1 MRAPL
6 HPIGILVANSLPV
19 ALLLFLYGGM
29 LSIVKPLLGEES
41 VELWTMYGGLLI
53 ALVVLST
60 LYATIAWRKQK
71 NVSAIYAG
79 LIFLSY
85 VPLLWGFMEN
95 YSLLV
100 PWEIPRWMM
109 PEDAELFALRLLSIP
124 LAHALFVLVTVSLP
138 EGDRGSPLRDILMAA
153 AIPLACY
160 VFVQVIEP
168 WRLGIDFERHV
179 WTVLFVTIVIAFLFF
194 LFRGV
199 LALVQRRSGT
209 GKGMGVVV
217 TLLIAL
223 VFPLLGLAINNGDL
237 TDFFSEAHGV
247 FGDLSHP
254 AFYIIAVLNAA
265 VILWPSSE
273 NPRVRLLQFVLR
285 SAGFSYVLYF
295 FVLFLPLLPISIVA
309 IIAIG
314 IGFLLLAPVLLFI
327 VQSLLLF
334 KDARFLAAHRS
345 RTSLVAIMLGA
356 MLVLPAIITVR
367 YLHHRTVLTAA
378 LEHVYQSDPSA
389 EAEHLDTTAL
399 SQVLDQ
405 VASNRSRGGGWSKR
419 NTPFLTPYYNWLV
432 LDNLSLSDDKLG
444 TLRAV
449 FLNEP
454 MEDNGR
460 NNWGPPSDHVRIDS
474 IQVKSVYDEQQQAW
488 RSWAHLRMHNSG
500 QGQEE
505 FVTEI
510 DLPDGAWICDDYLV
524 IGADTAKG
532 VLAEKKAAM
541 WVYNNIVNYRRDP
554 SMMRYTAPGRVQ
566 LRVFPFAQDE
576 VRRAGFEVLHKEA
589 FQLIVSTDTLLLG
602 DTLHALPQR
611 ETTTGDGAITYIPS
625 GLKAKLPLVKR
636 TPHYHFIVD
645 GTEAQRHTREEV
657 IARVQAWR
665 SREALDPAN
674 IHLHIADAYG
684 VSLPFNGAAFD
695 AYTHHVGEGGF
706 FSDRIIRKLITGS
719 CTEPS
724 EEYPVIVIVPSAPSF
739 DHQSLGTWL
748 DDLSEVADCIPEG
761 GTFLVLGENGE
772 ITHKAFKEPVGQLNH
787 ELYTLQVPQVRA
799 WPNAQSPGAYL
810 RDGTDGDIVVN
821 TDKLGAMS
829 TPQLRSWSHALD
841 LEGRW
846 RAYQLHPQG
855 GTAAWRELVRGS
867 FQAQVMLPVTAWMCL
882 EDDAQRNALLKK
894 QEDMLSG
901 NAALDA
907 SDQNITNMSEPDL
920 LWLLLPVLLWFV
932 LRKRRVF

>member
-6 HPIGILVANSLPV
+6 HPVGILVANSLPV

-41 VELWTMYGGLLI
+41 VELWTMYGGAMI

-60 LYATIAWRKQK
+60 LYAAIAWRRQK
-71 NVSAIYAG
+71 NVSAVYAG
-79 LIFLSY
+79 LIFLAY

-95 YSLLV
+95 YRDLV

-124 LAHALFVLVTVSLP
+124 LAHALFVLVTASLP
-138 EGDRGSPLRDILMAA
+138 EGTRGSPLRDILIAA

-168 WRLGIDFERHV
+168 WRWGIDFERHV

-194 LFRGV
+194 LFRSV
-199 LALVQRRSGT
+199 LALIQRRSGT
-209 GKGMGVVV
+209 GKGVGVVV

-223 VFPLLGLAINNGDL
+223 VFPLLGLAINNGIFERWD
-237 TDFFSEAHGV
+237 DVNGV

-345 RTSLVAIMLGA
+345 RTSLMAIMLGA
-356 MLVLPAIITVR
+356 MLVLPAIITIR

-419 NTPFLTPYYNWLV
+419 STPFLTPYYNWLV
-432 LDNLSLSDDKLG
+432 LDNLSISDDKLG

-454 MEDNGR
+454 VEDTGR
-460 NNWGPPSDHVRIDS
+460 NNWGPPSINVRIDS
-474 IQVKSVYDEQQQAW
+474 TQVKSVYDEQQQAW
-488 RSWAHLRMHNSG
+488 RSWVHLRMHNSG

-505 FVTEI
+505 FVTSM

-524 IGADTAKG
+524 IGPDTVKG

-589 FQLIVSTDTLLLG
+589 FSLRTSTDTLLLG
-602 DTLHALPQR
+602 DTLRALQDK
-611 ETTTGDGAITYIPS
+611 ETTTSGGAITYIPS
-625 GLKAKLPLVKR
+625 ALKAKLALVAR
-636 TPHYHFIVD
+636 APHYHIIVD
-645 GTEAQRHTREEV
+645 GTEAQRQTREEV

-665 SREALDPAN
+665 NREELDPAKT
-674 IHLHIADAYG
+674 HLHIADAYG
-684 VSLPFNGAAFD
+684 VSLPYGGEAFD

-706 FSDRIIRKLITGS
+706 FTDRIIRKVITEA
-719 CTEPS
+719 CTNPS
-724 EEYPVIVIVPSAPSF
+724 DEYPVIVIVPSAPSY
-739 DHQSLGTWL
+739 DHLNFGTWL
-748 DDLSEVADCIPEG
+748 DDLGDVAECLPEG

-772 ITHKAFKEPVGQLNH
+772 ITHKAFREPIGQLNH
-787 ELYTLQVPQVRA
+787 ELFELQVPQVRA
-799 WPNAQSPGAYL
+799 WPNTQSPSAYL
-810 RDGTDGDIVVN
+810 RNNGDGDIVVSTN
-821 TDKLGAMS
+821 QLGMMS
-829 TPQLRSWSHALD
+829 PPQLRSWNHALE

-894 QEDMLSG
+894 QEEMLSG

-920 LWLLLPVLLWFV
+920 LWLLLPVVLWFV